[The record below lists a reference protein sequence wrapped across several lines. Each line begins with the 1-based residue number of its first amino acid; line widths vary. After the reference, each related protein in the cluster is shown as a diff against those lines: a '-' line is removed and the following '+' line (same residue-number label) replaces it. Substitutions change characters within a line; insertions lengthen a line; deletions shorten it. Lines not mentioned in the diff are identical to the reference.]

1 MSFKRKLSS
10 NERMYISFEKNYNS
24 FMINRVVEGKG
35 YIDLKKLQ
43 KAVSKVAYHMPES
56 RFVLKGNYWIDSEIP
71 PKVVE
76 VSKKIFDNNF
86 KELMKNKIDIFNEPC
101 CEVYLY
107 SDENKEKTIVV
118 FRTHHGV
125 MDGKGQS
132 IWIENIFKE
141 LNELRVNEF
150 ESKIRDID
158 VLERNGIK
166 KKSDIVS
173 VGKYSPIENRLSFEI
188 TTPISKKLVIDKSI
202 KNITAKLMSNI
213 HKLSSD
219 EKSRFII
226 TKDIREKFMSET
238 KNSGNFSLPIYLDI
252 TDNDWKL
259 SNQSL
264 INMILN
270 DEDIKYSPVEYA
282 IFEKIPMDIL
292 KFSLNRTITRYNN
305 KEKSAATAV
314 ISNLGKIDVR
324 DYTTDTF
331 IAESIYAL
339 PVITPLVPI
348 SFIVTEV
355 ENKTIITMGYYED
368 NFDNSQVDEYLLK
381 LKQLLLNEERVR
393 IEGDKKIQKINILEQ
408 IFMRKESS
416 DILSISGNE
425 KDTYKE
431 IFTKVRILS
440 SYLKS
445 IGIKKGDKVAISQ
458 ERDKNYLVSILA
470 CLKLGAIFIPIDP
483 TYPEDRISYILVNSD
498 SKIILKDVDKVL
510 ANYIFKDVDDDLSDK
525 YNDED
530 IVYIIYTSGSTGK
543 PKGVEITYKTL
554 CNYISNCIEKY
565 NIDKDTIFGFFTSIS
580 FDLSITA
587 IFTTLV
593 VGGKIEFFKENID
606 AISLKNIF
614 ENSQMNSVKMTPTH
628 LEIMSKYNIEKDRFK
643 LVIVGGEQLKVS
655 TAKRAQEILGK
666 DCKIINEYG
675 PTEATVGCIYHIY
688 DDKREYK
695 NEGLP
700 IGSPLDNIDIL
711 MDVDMDTRI
720 GELFIGG
727 NCLAKG
733 YLGNME
739 ETKKKFINIENERFY
754 KSGDICRIIE
764 NDELEFLERKD
775 FQVKIRGYRIE
786 LEEIEKI
793 IESFESIEG
802 CRVIPNDGKTGIMA
816 YYIGKNIKLNE
827 LLKFLETRL
836 PNYMLPYSFIEIE
849 SFPLNSN
856 GKLDLKALKMINK
869 KDKEI
874 SINLSD
880 FEKKILEI
888 FKEILE
894 IDIPEESLYLNFY
907 ELGADSLSIV
917 RLINSIEDMVEKDGI
932 EEIILNP
939 TLENIKKYEKK

>member
-1 MSFKRKLSS
+1 
-10 NERMYISFEKNYNS
+10 
-24 FMINRVVEGKG
+24 
-35 YIDLKKLQ
+35 
-43 KAVSKVAYHMPES
+43 MPES

-71 PKVVE
+71 PKVEE

-173 VGKYSPIENRLSFEI
+173 VGKYSPIKNRLSFEI

-282 IFEKIPMDIL
+282 IFEKVPMDIL

-314 ISNLGKIDVR
+314 ISNLGKIDVK

-408 IFMRKESS
+408 IFIGKESS
-416 DILSISGNE
+416 NILSISGNE

-483 TYPEDRISYILVNSD
+483 SYPEDRISYILVNSD

-530 IVYIIYTSGSTGK
+530 VVYIIYTSGSTGK

-565 NIDKDTIFGFFTSIS
+565 DIDKDTIFGFFTSIS

-606 AISLKNIF
+606 VLSLKNIF

-695 NEGLP
+695 SEGLP
-700 IGSPLDNIDIL
+700 IGRPLDNIDIL

-816 YYIGKNIKLNE
+816 YYIGKNINLNE

-849 SFPLNSN
+849 NFPLNSN

-932 EEIILNP
+932 EEVILNP